1 MFSPRIPAC
10 FGWNSSLVW
19 QFGEILLGWA
29 ADHWLLITVDIQ
41 VFNHVWLSAAP
52 ISFLE
57 FISRDIH
64 QLFSFIPGMMIPLQ
78 VMKANTYSP
87 EKVHSVSDQK
97 LLHRPCLK
105 RSLSVSFGIKLGSF
119 FWLSILYISGELR
132 TWSLEMSHMSPAF
145 FSACLTRSI
154 TASRKARMLYN
165 SYNHWARPAHM
176 AETVAVLRAPGPT
189 PSAST

>member
-1 MFSPRIPAC
+1 MRRLLKAEDCWAHLSPKIPAC

-97 LLHRPCLK
+97 LLHRPCLR
-105 RSLSVSFGIKLGSF
+105 RSLSVSFGIKFRIIFLIVNF
-119 FWLSILYISGELR
+119 VHFWRTENLIIGNVSYDFSIFLSMFDTKYHCQS
-132 TWSLEMSHMSPAF
+132 
-145 FSACLTRSI
+145 
-154 TASRKARMLYN
+154 
-165 SYNHWARPAHM
+165 
-176 AETVAVLRAPGPT
+176 
-189 PSAST
+189 